1 MSYKK
6 LKCGKLNFTKVK
18 KVCSLKNTD
27 TIKSKSQSGKEYVI
41 FV

>member
-6 LKCGKLNFTKVK
+6 LKCDKLNLTKIK
-18 KVCSLKNTD
+18 NVCSLKNTD
-27 TIKSKSQSGKEYVI
+27 TIKSKSQNGKEYVI